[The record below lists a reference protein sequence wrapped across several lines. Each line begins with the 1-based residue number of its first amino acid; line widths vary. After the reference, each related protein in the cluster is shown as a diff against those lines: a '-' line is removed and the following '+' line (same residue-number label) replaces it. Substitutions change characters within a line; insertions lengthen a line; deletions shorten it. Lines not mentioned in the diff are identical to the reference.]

1 MRRTLSLV
9 GVSVAALTGCAEH
22 RVAGPPPAESTSR
35 PFPGLEAPAADGTSL
50 LPGAS
55 PEAVGGPASAALIAP
70 MSWIEAVRLERW
82 SDAGTRLDAL
92 PEGER
97 LKPEMRYVR
106 ARAAIGA
113 GDAARAIPLLSGLE
127 AQLPLLVDDV
137 LRWRAEAQLA
147 VGPYAEAAAYFA
159 TSTKPRDLSKAAV
172 AYDKAGDAANSR
184 RCADLAVTAA
194 ARAKSPREEARAR
207 MERGRLLQARH
218 GNAAAEPDY
227 RWVAVHTPSS
237 PDGRAATEALEKM
250 KRPLVPKERLQA
262 IEGLV
267 SAGSPEAVSEIE
279 RMRKEPSASTTPKPE
294 LTHQKAMALFKARSY
309 AEAAKAFQAAAKGA
323 GKAGHEAEEWFYA
336 ARSLARS
343 EQDEDALK
351 TYLTVATKY
360 RKTTWAEKAQYQAAR
375 LYLQNGRFKEAT
387 KAYTAYLAAFKKG
400 PSREDAE
407 YERALAQLSS
417 GEAAAARKS
426 LSTQARKASGDEA
439 AKLRELEGVAALRA
453 GDPPGAA
460 AIWTELARSAP
471 FSWAALTSRAR
482 LASISAQVPPLIE
495 PALAA
500 APGRLSPKLPPAPSL
515 LASIGLDGDAETR
528 LLAAE
533 REAAAPYAGREGEAL
548 CGLYGQL
555 SRAKRR
561 YRVGINLVRAS
572 YLQRAPSESDRWT
585 WDCLYPRPFA
595 AGVKPLEDE
604 HSLPTG
610 LLHAVMRQESA
621 FDPAVVSPASAV
633 GLMQLMPSTAKQ
645 AAGEMALAYDPDRLT
660 SPDFN
665 LRVGAF
671 YLNKL
676 FKMFQGQI
684 VLASAAYNAGPKAVS
699 HWVVAGADNE
709 IDLWVARI
717 PYDETRTY
725 VARVSQNLARY
736 QWLSGGE
743 GAVTP
748 LSLSM
753 PVGVKASADAY

>member
-1 MRRTLSLV
+1 MRRTISLV
-9 GVSVAALTGCAEH
+9 GLSFAALTGCAEH
-22 RVAGPPPAESTSR
+22 RVAGSPPAETTSR
-35 PFPGLEAPAADGTSL
+35 PFPGLEAPAADSASL

-55 PEAVGGPASAALIAP
+55 PEAAGGPAPIAALA
-70 MSWIEAVRLERW
+70 WIEAVRLERW
-82 SDAGTRLDAL
+82 SDAATRLDAL
-92 PEGER
+92 PEAER

-113 GDAARAIPLLSGLE
+113 GDAARAIPLLAGLE
-127 AQLPLLVDDV
+127 PQLPLLADDV
-137 LRWRAEAQLA
+137 TRWRAEAQLV

-159 TSTKPRDLSKAAV
+159 KSTKPRDLSKAAV

-184 RCADLAVTAA
+184 RCADLAVAA
-194 ARAKSPREEARAR
+194 AAKAKSQREEARAR
-207 MERGRLLQARH
+207 MERGRLLQARQ

-250 KRPLVPKERLQA
+250 KRPLLPKERLQA
-262 IEGLV
+262 IDGLV
-267 SAGSPEAVSEIE
+267 SAGSPEAVGEIE
-279 RMRKEPSASTTPKPE
+279 RMSKEPSASRPE
-294 LTHQKAMALFKARSY
+294 LTHQKAMALFKARNY
-309 AEAAKAFQAAAKGA
+309 PEAAKAFQAAARGA
-323 GKAGHEAEEWFYA
+323 GKAGHDAEEWFYA

-343 EQDEDALK
+343 EQDDDAIK

-360 RKTTWAEKAQYQAAR
+360 HKTTWAEKAQYQAAR

-387 KAYTAYLAAFKKG
+387 RAYTTYLGAFKKG
-400 PSREDAE
+400 PSRDDAE

-417 GEAAAARKS
+417 GEAIAARKS
-426 LSTQARKASGDEA
+426 LADQARRASGDDA

-453 GDPPGAA
+453 GDQPGAA

-482 LASISAQVPPLIE
+482 LASVGAPVPPLIE

-500 APGRLSPKLPPAPSL
+500 VAGKLAPRLPPAPSL

-528 LLAAE
+528 LLAGE
-533 REAAAPYAGREGEAL
+533 REAASAYAGREGEAL

-561 YRVGINLVRAS
+561 YRVGVNLVSAS

-604 HSLPTG
+604 HSFPPG
-610 LLHAVMRQESA
+610 LLHALMRQESA
-621 FDPAVVSPASAV
+621 FDPAIVSPASAV
-633 GLMQLMPSTAKQ
+633 GLMQLMPSTARQ
-645 AAGEMALAYDPDRLT
+645 AAGEMALDYDPDRLT

-676 FKMFQGQI
+676 FKMFQSQV
-684 VLASAAYNAGPKAVS
+684 VLASAAYNAGPKAVA
-699 HWVVAGADNE
+699 HWVVAGADND

-748 LSLSM
+748 LPLAM
-753 PVGVKASADAY
+753 PSGVKASADAY

>member
-1 MRRTLSLV
+1 MRRTLSLA
-9 GVSVAALTGCAEH
+9 GVSLAVLAGCAEH
-22 RVAGPPPAESTSR
+22 RVSGPPPAESTSR
-35 PFPGLEAPAADGTSL
+35 AFPGLEAPAPAGTSL
-50 LPGAS
+50 LPGAI
-55 PEAVGGPASAALIAP
+55 PEAAGAALPAE
-70 MSWIEAVRLERW
+70 MSWIEAIRLERW
-82 SDAGTRLDAL
+82 SDAGLRLDAL

-127 AQLPLLVDDV
+127 PQLPLLVDDV
-137 LRWRAEAQLA
+137 ARWRAEAQLVA
-147 VGPYAEAAAYFA
+147 GPYADAAVYFA
-159 TSTKPRDLSKAAV
+159 KSTRPRDLCKAAV

-207 MERGRLLQARH
+207 MERARLLQARQ

-237 PDGRAATEALEKM
+237 AEGRAASEALEKM
-250 KRPLVPKERLQA
+250 KRPLLPKERLQA

-267 SAGSPEAVSEIE
+267 GAGSPDAVGEIE
-279 RMRKEPSASTTPKPE
+279 RMSKEPSAPKPE
-294 LTHQKAMALFKARSY
+294 LTQKRAMALFKARNY
-309 AEAAKAFQAAAKGA
+309 PEAAKAFQAAAKGP
-323 GKAGHEAEEWFYA
+323 GKAGHDAEDWYNA

-343 EQDEDALK
+343 EQDEEAIK
-351 TYLTVATKY
+351 TYLTVATRY
-360 RKTTWAEKAQYQAAR
+360 RKTTWGEKAQYQAAR
-375 LYLQNGRFKEAT
+375 LYLQSGRFKEAT
-387 KAYTAYLAAFKKG
+387 KAYTTYLAAFKKG
-400 PSREDAE
+400 PSRDDAE

-417 GEAAAARKS
+417 GEGPAARKS
-426 LSTQARKASGDEA
+426 LSDQAQKASGDEA

-453 GDPPGAA
+453 GDQPGAVV
-460 AIWTELARSAP
+460 IWTELAKTAP

-482 LASISAQVPPLIE
+482 LASVGAPVPPLIE
-495 PALAA
+495 PALSGGA
-500 APGRLSPKLPPAPSL
+500 GRLSPKLPPAPSL
-515 LASIGLDGDAETR
+515 LASIGLDGDAEIR
-528 LLAAE
+528 LLAGE
-533 REAAAPYAGREGEAL
+533 REATAPYAGREGEAL

-561 YRVGINLVRAS
+561 YRVGINLVSAS

-585 WDCLYPRPFA
+585 WECLYPRPFA

-604 HSLPTG
+604 HGLPTG
-610 LLHAVMRQESA
+610 LLHALMRQESA
-621 FDPAVVSPASAV
+621 FDPAIVSPASAV

-645 AAGEMALAYDPDRLT
+645 AAGEMALDYDPDRLT

-699 HWVVAGADNE
+699 HWVSAGADNDV
-709 IDLWVARI
+709 DLWVARI

-743 GAVTP
+743 AAVTP
-748 LSLSM
+748 LPLTM
-753 PVGVKASADAY
+753 PTGVKATADAY

>member
-1 MRRTLSLV
+1 MRRTISLFS
-9 GVSVAALTGCAEH
+9 VSVAALTGCAEH

-35 PFPGLEAPAADGTSL
+35 AFPGLEAPTPAGASL
-50 LPGAS
+50 LPGMS
-55 PEAVGGPASAALIAP
+55 PEAAGAASSPLNPAE

-82 SDAGTRLDAL
+82 SDAGARLDAL
-92 PEGER
+92 PEGDR
-97 LKPEMRYVR
+97 RKPEMRYVR

-113 GDAARAIPLLSGLE
+113 ADAARAIPLLSGLE
-127 AQLPLLVDDV
+127 ALLPLLAEDV
-137 LRWRAEAQLA
+137 ARWRAEAQL
-147 VGPYAEAAAYFA
+147 VSGPYADAAVYFA
-159 TSTKPRDLSKAAV
+159 KSTKARDLSKAAV

-194 ARAKSPREEARAR
+194 IKSKSAREEARAR
-207 MERGRLLQARH
+207 MERARLLQARQ
-218 GNAAAEPDY
+218 GNPAAEPDY

-237 PDGRAATEALEKM
+237 PDGRAATDALERM
-250 KRPLVPKERLQA
+250 KRPLLPKERLQA

-267 SAGSPEAVSEIE
+267 GAGSPDALGEIE
-279 RMRKEPSASTTPKPE
+279 RMSKEPAASKPE
-294 LTHQKAMALFKARSY
+294 LTRQRAMALFKARKY
-309 AEAAKAFQAAAKGA
+309 PEAAKAFQAAAKGA
-323 GKAGHEAEEWFYA
+323 GKPGHDAEDWFYA
-336 ARSLARS
+336 ARSQARS
-343 EQDEDALK
+343 EQDEDAIK
-351 TYLTVATKY
+351 TYLTVATRY
-360 RKTTWAEKAQYQAAR
+360 HNTTWGEKAQYQAAR

-387 KAYTAYLAAFKKG
+387 KAYTTYLGAYKKG
-400 PSREDAE
+400 TSREDAE
-407 YERALAQLSS
+407 YELALCQLSS

-426 LSTQARKASGDEA
+426 LSDQARKASGDDA

-453 GDPPGAA
+453 GDQAGAA
-460 AIWTELARSAP
+460 AIWTELARNAP

-482 LASISAQVPPLIE
+482 LASVGAPVPPLIE
-495 PALAA
+495 PALAGGA
-500 APGRLSPKLPPAPSL
+500 GRLSPKLPPAPSL

-561 YRVGINLVRAS
+561 YRVGINLVSAS

-595 AGVKPLEDE
+595 AGVKPLESE
-604 HSLPTG
+604 HGLPTG
-610 LLHAVMRQESA
+610 LLHALMRQESA
-621 FDPAVVSPASAV
+621 FDPAIVSPASAV

-645 AAGEMALAYDPDRLT
+645 AAGEMALDYDPDRLT

-676 FKMFQGQI
+676 FKMFQSQV
-684 VLASAAYNAGPKAVS
+684 VLASAAYNAGPRAVS
-699 HWVVAGADNE
+699 HWVIAGADNDV
-709 IDLWVARI
+709 DLWVARI

-743 GAVTP
+743 SAVTP
-748 LSLSM
+748 LPLSL
-753 PVGVKASADAY
+753 PNGVKASADAY

>member
-1 MRRTLSLV
+1 MRRTISLFS
-9 GVSVAALTGCAEH
+9 VSLAALTGCAEH
-22 RVAGPPPAESTSR
+22 RFAGPPPAESTSR
-35 PFPGLEAPAADGTSL
+35 PFPGLEAAAPAESAL
-50 LPGAS
+50 LPGAT
-55 PEAVGGPASAALIAP
+55 PEAAIALIPAEVP
-70 MSWIEAVRLERW
+70 WIEAVRLERW
-82 SDAGTRLDAL
+82 SDAGARLDAL
-92 PEGER
+92 PEGDR
-97 LKPEMRYVR
+97 QKPEMRYVR

-137 LRWRAEAQLA
+137 ARWRAEAQLV

-159 TSTKPRDLSKAAV
+159 KSTKPRDLSRAAV

-184 RCADLAVTAA
+184 RCADLAVATAA
-194 ARAKSPREEARAR
+194 KSKSGAREEARAR
-207 MERGRLLQARH
+207 MERARILQANR

-237 PDGRAATEALEKM
+237 PDGRAATAALERM
-250 KRPLVPKERLQA
+250 KKPLLPKERLQA

-267 SAGSPEAVSEIE
+267 GAGSPEAVGEIE
-279 RMRKEPSASTTPKPE
+279 RMSKEPAAAKPE
-294 LTHQKAMALFKARSY
+294 LGHQRAMALFKARNY
-309 AEAAKAFQAAAKGA
+309 PEAAKAFQVAARGA
-323 GKAGHEAEEWFYA
+323 GKAGHDAEEWFYA
-336 ARSLARS
+336 ARSQARS
-343 EQDEDALK
+343 EQDDEAIK
-351 TYLTVATKY
+351 TYLTVAARYARTA
-360 RKTTWAEKAQYQAAR
+360 WGEKAQYQASR
-375 LYLQNGRFKEAT
+375 LYLQNGRFKEAS
-387 KAYTAYLAAFKKG
+387 KAYTTYLAAYKKG

-407 YERALAQLSS
+407 YERALCQLSS
-417 GEAAAARKS
+417 GEAPAARKS
-426 LSTQARKASGDEA
+426 LSEQARKAFGDDA

-453 GDPPGAA
+453 GDQLGAA
-460 AIWTELARSAP
+460 AIWTELARNAP

-482 LASISAQVPPLIE
+482 LASVGAPVPPLIE
-495 PALAA
+495 PALAGGA
-500 APGRLSPKLPPAPSL
+500 GRLAPKLPPAPSL

-528 LLAAE
+528 LLAGE
-533 REAAAPYAGREGEAL
+533 REASAPYAGREGEAL
-548 CGLYGQL
+548 CDLYGQL

-561 YRVGINLVRAS
+561 YRVGINLVSAS

-595 AGVKPLEDE
+595 AGVRPLESE
-604 HSLPTG
+604 HGLPTG
-610 LLHAVMRQESA
+610 LLHALMRQESG
-621 FDPAVVSPASAV
+621 FDPAIVSPASAV

-645 AAGEMALAYDPDRLT
+645 AAGEMAIDYDPDRLT

-676 FKMFQGQI
+676 FKMFQSQV

-699 HWVVAGADNE
+699 HWVIAGGDNDV
-709 IDLWVARI
+709 DLWVARI

-748 LSLSM
+748 LPLTL
-753 PVGVKASADAY
+753 PGGVKAPADAY

>member
-1 MRRTLSLV
+1 MRRTFSLF
-9 GVSVAALTGCAEH
+9 SVAVVAFSGCAEH
-22 RVAGPPPAESTSR
+22 RIADAPPAESTSR
-35 PFPGLEAPAADGTSL
+35 PFPGLEGAAPADTSL
-50 LPGAS
+50 LPGAA
-55 PEAVGGPASAALIAP
+55 PEAAGSAAILPLPAET
-70 MSWIEAVRLERW
+70 SWIEAVRLERW
-82 SDAGTRLDAL
+82 GDAATRIDAL
-92 PEGER
+92 PEGDR

-127 AQLPLLVDDV
+127 ALLPLLVDDV
-137 LRWRAEAQLA
+137 ARWRAEAQLV
-147 VGPYAEAAAYFA
+147 VGPYPEAAAYFA
-159 TSTKPRDLSKAAV
+159 RSTKARDLSKAAV
-172 AYDKAGDAANSR
+172 AYNKAGDAASSR
-184 RCADLAVTAA
+184 RCADLAVATAA
-194 ARAKSPREEARAR
+194 KSKSGREEAHAR
-207 MERGRLLQARH
+207 MERARLLQARA

-237 PDGRAATEALEKM
+237 PDGRAATAALEAM
-250 KRPLVPKERLQA
+250 KRPLLPKERLQA

-267 SAGSPEAVSEIE
+267 GAGSPDAVGEIE
-279 RMRKEPSASTTPKPE
+279 RMSKEPSAASAKPE
-294 LTHQKAMALFKARSY
+294 LNHQRAMALFKARSY
-309 AEAAKAFQAAAKGA
+309 PEAARAFQIAAKSA
-323 GKAGHEAEEWFYA
+323 GKAGHDAEEWFYA
-336 ARSLARS
+336 ARSQARS
-343 EQDEDALK
+343 EQDDEAIK
-351 TYLTVATKY
+351 TYLTVAARY
-360 RKTTWAEKAQYQAAR
+360 AKTTWGEKAQYQASR

-387 KAYTAYLAAFKKG
+387 RAYTTYLATYKKG

-417 GEAAAARKS
+417 GEALAARKG
-426 LSTQARKASGDEA
+426 LSEQARRASGDDA

-453 GDPPGAA
+453 GDQPAAA
-460 AIWTELARSAP
+460 AIWTELARNAP

-482 LASISAQVPPLIE
+482 LASVGAPVPPLIE
-495 PALAA
+495 PALAGGA
-500 APGRLSPKLPPAPSL
+500 GRLTPRLPPAPLL

-528 LLAAE
+528 LLAGE

-548 CGLYGQL
+548 CDLYGQL

-561 YRVGINLVRAS
+561 YRVGINLVSAS

-595 AGVKPLEDE
+595 AGVRPLESE
-604 HSLPTG
+604 HGLPTG
-610 LLHAVMRQESA
+610 LLHALMRQESA

-645 AAGEMALAYDPDRLT
+645 AAGEMAIAYDPDRLT

-676 FKMFQGQI
+676 FKMFQSQV
-684 VLASAAYNAGPKAVS
+684 VLASAAYNAGPRAVS
-699 HWVVAGADNE
+699 HWVIAGADNDV
-709 IDLWVARI
+709 DLWVARI

-743 GAVTP
+743 TAVTP
-748 LSLSM
+748 LPLTLPS
-753 PVGVKASADAY
+753 GVKAAADAY

>member
-1 MRRTLSLV
+1 MRRTISLV
-9 GVSVAALTGCAEH
+9 SVSLAALAGCAEH

-35 PFPGLEAPAADGTSL
+35 PFPGLEAPAAADMPL

-55 PEAVGGPASAALIAP
+55 PESFGGQPASASTAP

-82 SDAGTRLDAL
+82 SDAGARLDAL
-92 PEGER
+92 PEGDR

-113 GDAARAIPLLSGLE
+113 SDAARAIPLLSGLE
-127 AQLPLLVDDV
+127 AQLPLLADDV
-137 LRWRAEAQLA
+137 ARWRAEAQLA

-159 TSTKPRDLSKAAV
+159 KSTKPRDLSKAAV
-172 AYDKAGDAANSR
+172 AYDKAGDAASSK

-194 ARAKSPREEARAR
+194 AKSKSQREEARAR
-207 MERGRLLQARH
+207 MERGRLLQARQ

-250 KRPLVPKERLQA
+250 KRPLLPKERLQA
-262 IEGLV
+262 IDGLV
-267 SAGSPEAVSEIE
+267 DAGSPEAVGAIE
-279 RMRKEPSASTTPKPE
+279 RMSKEPSAPKPE

-309 AEAAKAFQAAAKGA
+309 SEAAKAFQAAAKGA
-323 GKAGHEAEEWFYA
+323 GKAGHDAEEWFYA

-343 EQDEDALK
+343 EQDDDAIK
-351 TYLTVATKY
+351 TYLNVATRY
-360 RKTTWAEKAQYQAAR
+360 RKTPWAEKAQYQAAR
-375 LYLQNGRFKEAT
+375 LYLQNGRYKEAS
-387 KAYTAYLAAFKKG
+387 KAYATYLAAYKKG
-400 PSREDAE
+400 ASREDAE
-407 YERALAQLSS
+407 YELALAQLSS
-417 GEAAAARKS
+417 GEAPAARKS
-426 LSTQARKASGDEA
+426 LSALSRKASGDEA
-439 AKLRELEGVAALRA
+439 AKLRELEGVAALRS
-453 GDPPGAA
+453 GDQPGAA
-460 AIWTELARSAP
+460 AIWTELARNTP

-482 LASISAQVPPLIE
+482 LSSVGAPVPPLIE

-500 APGRLSPKLPPAPSL
+500 VAGRLSPKLPPAPSL
-515 LASIGLDGDAETR
+515 LASIGLDGDAEAR

-533 REAAAPYAGREGEAL
+533 REATAAYAGREGEAL

-561 YRVGINLVRAS
+561 YRVGINLVSAS

-604 HSLPTG
+604 HSLPPG
-610 LLHAVMRQESA
+610 LLHALMRQESA

-633 GLMQLMPSTAKQ
+633 GLMQLMPSTARQ
-645 AAGEMALAYDPDRLT
+645 AAGEMSLDYDPDRLT

-676 FKMFQGQI
+676 FKMFQSQV

-699 HWVVAGADNE
+699 HWVVAGADND

-748 LSLSM
+748 LPLTM
-753 PVGVKASADAY
+753 PSGVKATADAY

>member
-1 MRRTLSLV
+1 MRRILSLFS
-9 GVSVAALTGCAEH
+9 VSIAALTGCAEH
-22 RVAGPPPAESTSR
+22 RIAGPPPAESTSR
-35 PFPGLEAPAADGTSL
+35 AFPGLEAPAPADTSL
-50 LPGAS
+50 LPGAG
-55 PEAVGGPASAALIAP
+55 PEALGSAALPALP
-70 MSWIEAVRLERW
+70 TEASWIEAVRLERW
-82 SDAGTRLDAL
+82 GDAATRLDAL
-92 PEGER
+92 PEGDR
-97 LKPEMRYVR
+97 QKPEMRYVR

-113 GDAARAIPLLSGLE
+113 NDAARAIPLLSGLE
-127 AQLPLLVDDV
+127 PLLPLLVDDV
-137 LRWRAEAQLA
+137 ARWRAEAQLV
-147 VGPYAEAAAYFA
+147 VGPYPEAAAYFA
-159 TSTKPRDLSKAAV
+159 KSTKPRDLSRAAV

-184 RCADLAVTAA
+184 RCADLAVTTA
-194 ARAKSPREEARAR
+194 AKSKSVREEARAR
-207 MERGRLLQARH
+207 MERARLLQAKG

-237 PDGRAATEALEKM
+237 PDGRAATAALDKM
-250 KRPLVPKERLQA
+250 KHPLSPKERLQA

-267 SAGSPEAVSEIE
+267 GAGSPDAVSEIE
-279 RMRKEPSASTTPKPE
+279 RMSKEPSAPKPE
-294 LTHQKAMALFKARSY
+294 LTHQRAMALFKARNY
-309 AEAAKAFQAAAKGA
+309 AEAAKAFQGAAKGP
-323 GKAGHEAEEWFYA
+323 GKAGHDAEEWFYA

-343 EQDEDALK
+343 EQDDEAIK
-351 TYLTVATKY
+351 TYLTVAARY
-360 RKTTWAEKAQYQAAR
+360 ARTTWGEKAQYQASR

-387 KAYTAYLAAFKKG
+387 RAYTTYLTTFKKG

-417 GEAAAARKS
+417 GDAVAARKS
-426 LSTQARKASGDEA
+426 LSDQARKASGDDA

-453 GDPPGAA
+453 GDQRGAA
-460 AIWTELARSAP
+460 AIWTELARNSP

-482 LASISAQVPPLIE
+482 LASVGAPVPPLIE
-495 PALAA
+495 PALAGGA
-500 APGRLSPKLPPAPSL
+500 GRLSPKLPPAPSL

-528 LLAAE
+528 LLAGE
-533 REAAAPYAGREGEAL
+533 REASAPYAGREGEAL

-561 YRVGINLVRAS
+561 YRVGINLVSAS

-595 AGVKPLEDE
+595 AGVKPLESE
-604 HSLPTG
+604 HGLPPG
-610 LLHAVMRQESA
+610 LLHALMRQESA
-621 FDPAVVSPASAV
+621 FDPTIVSPASAV

-645 AAGEMALAYDPDRLT
+645 AAGEMAIDYDPDRLT

-676 FKMFQGQI
+676 FKMFQSQV

-699 HWVVAGADNE
+699 HWVIAGADNDV
-709 IDLWVARI
+709 DLWVARI

-748 LSLSM
+748 LPLTLPS
-753 PVGVKASADAY
+753 GVKATADAY